1 MISIVL
7 TNRNRDLRIVKKCL
21 DSLQAQTN
29 MDFEWFLV
37 DYGSDKNYLKDLELV
52 LQDYSKIKFI
62 SCPTQGQLWNKSRAI
77 NIVLNQ
83 CNSPFFFVGDIDMIF
98 HSEFIQ
104 ELKNIASLDRAT
116 YFQVGFLS
124 QNESQ
129 KNNSF
134 EDYQIAFKSTDEAT
148 GMTLY
153 PTAVLKSINGY
164 DEFYHGW
171 GAEDTDVH
179 IRLKNKGFDVVFFDK
194 KVLMKHQWHPKKYRS
209 KESLEPYHSQLE
221 KINHRY
227 IKQVK
232 DNQIVV
238 ANKDNQIGILPLES
252 KYNQL
257 EKIDKFSAFY
267 SEVNEIDAFL
277 YGTIHN
283 LAKGVY
289 QFDFKQHSLENDF
302 KNSIKNWLGKRAF
315 KFYSLDEINDKLL
328 LILILNFRNS
338 AYSVVFD
345 RVNKVLQ
352 LKIVIE

>member
-7 TNRNRDLRIVKKCL
+7 TNRNREIKTVVNCL
-21 DSLQAQTN
+21 NSLQNQSDTN
-29 MDFEWFLV
+29 FECFLV
-37 DYGSDKNYLKDLELV
+37 DYGSNPDYLKDLEVV
-52 LQDYSKIKFI
+52 LQDFSNIKFI
-62 SCPTQGQLWNKSRAI
+62 SCPTRGQLWNKSRAI

-83 CNSPFFFVGDIDMIF
+83 CITPFFFVGDIDMIF
-98 HSEFIQ
+98 HAEFIQ
-104 ELKNIASLDRAT
+104 ELKNRASLDRAT
-116 YFQVGFLS
+116 YFQVGFMS
-124 QNESQ
+124 QSESQ
-129 KNNSF
+129 KNNLF
-134 EDYQIAFKSTDEAT
+134 EDYQIAFKSNSEAT

-179 IRLKNKGFDVVFFDK
+179 IRLKNKGFDVVFFDEK
-194 KVLMKHQWHPKKYRS
+194 ILMKHQWHPKKYRS

-257 EKIDKFSAFY
+257 ETIDKFSAFY
-267 SEVNEIDAFL
+267 SEVNEIDAFF

-283 LAKGVY
+283 LPKGVY
-289 QFDFKQHSLENDF
+289 QFDFKQHPLENDF
-302 KNSIKNWLGKRAF
+302 KNSIKNWLGKDAF

-328 LILILNFRNS
+328 LIIILNFRNS
-338 AYSVVFD
+338 AYSLVFD
-345 RVNKVLQ
+345 RVKKVLQ